1 MSVDGGTL
9 LAICVMALATAFNR
23 TAGFFL
29 MRLIPVTPRVRKV
42 LDCLPG
48 SVLVAMLAPGA
59 VHGDKGMIAGLV
71 AALVAAKLVRN
82 DVVPVVA
89 AMAAAAAT
97 RAFLP

>member
-9 LAICVMALATAFNR
+9 LAILVMALATVFNR

-48 SVLVAMLAPGA
+48 SVLVALLAPGA
-59 VHGDKGMIAGLV
+59 VHGDKGMIAGL
-71 AALVAAKLVRN
+71 AAAVITAKLVRN
-82 DVVPVVA
+82 DIIPVAA
-89 AMAAAAAT
+89 AMAVAAAT

>member
-1 MSVDGGTL
+1 MSVDPGTL
-9 LAICVMALATAFNR
+9 AAIGVMAATTLFNR

-48 SVLVAMLAPGA
+48 AVLVALLAPGA
-59 VHGDKGMIAGLV
+59 VHGDKGMTAGLV
-71 AALVAAKLVRN
+71 AALLAAKFVRS
-82 DVVPVVA
+82 DVVAVVA

>member
-9 LAICVMALATAFNR
+9 LAICVMAAVTVFNR

-48 SVLVAMLAPGA
+48 SVLVALLAPGA

-71 AALVAAKLVRN
+71 AAVVAAKLVRN
-82 DVVPVVA
+82 DIVPVAA
-89 AMAAAAAT
+89 AMVAAAAT